1 MIKLENIGKL
11 NGVKI
16 ADWTCYMVEERLDHY
31 TMLFESNMSTAVI
44 TQFRFFKEDQI
55 KGLWTLKARMDNRA
69 MVVSK
74 FQTQAI
80 TDTQAISKDDF
91 QTFDAFCRTL
101 GTTLHRFND
110 ILRHGIPT
118 FGTSSLAGPH
128 LHNPQQPHPHL
139 GSAATI
145 TSVSKR
151 INGGHSFGGHQI
163 PKPPAMSAPEWYVHK
178 EEVKKP
184 TMWETFKEIF
194 WDSTPMGWMWREL
207 FGTNKKA
214 KQAPPHFT
222 NQLGHEIPMD
232 KPLKAKKAWH

>member
-11 NGVKI
+11 NGVTI
-16 ADWTCYMVEERLDHY
+16 ADWICYMVEEHKDHY
-31 TMLFESNMSTAVI
+31 TMLFECRTSNAVI
-44 TQFRFFKEDQI
+44 TQFRLFKQDQI
-55 KGLWTLKARMDNRA
+55 KGLWTLRARMDNRA

-74 FQTQAI
+74 FQTQPI
-80 TDTQAISKDDF
+80 TDTQAITKDEF

-101 GTTLHRFND
+101 ARTLHKFND
-110 ILRHGIPT
+110 ALKIGIPT
-118 FGTSSLAGPH
+118 YNTSSLASKPH

-139 GSAATI
+139 GSAA
-145 TSVSKR
+145 SVASVTKS
-151 INGGHSFGGHQI
+151 INGGQ
-163 PKPPAMSAPEWYVHK
+163 PNWYVPK

-194 WDSTPMGWMWREL
+194 WDSTPMGWIWREL

-222 NQLGHEIPMD
+222 NQFGHQIPM
-232 KPLKAKKAWH
+232 KRTLTAKKAAY